1 MRAAKQTAL
10 HENEKLRQELE
21 ENIQFAKALQAIMTK
36 QPKRTMLP
44 TTDSDQWQVFKLV
57 KDPLLR
63 HRAMHEIPQAM
74 YELTE
79 SAMVESGLA
88 DRVDDFE
95 SCIPSLSKTT
105 SDLVLNITFCSTKH
119 FDFNVVSEMAWKLF
133 DIGYGSKELSFKVH
147 EKIDYN
153 SAYIKYNKRWNST
166 PSQANVLYKRVME
179 PERDVIVCRTVLE
192 DELHPIPEG
201 VLVMNKS
208 AWVVLEKLDNGEEC
222 RIKFFQKSTLP
233 MIQASAD
240 GKSHLDSDAWY
251 QYYRIGNVSEC
262 AMQSLKTIVSDF
274 DGAITTLLAHY
285 NGDVDETFRR
295 VIAMLDL
302 EASIYSAFT
311 TVTQMDRQSFIFFS
325 RLIYQ
330 WDSPQ
335 TVDTTSSDG
344 AQSQSDHEKPTS
356 LVESAPRKQVNTS
369 RKRQREEIE
378 YLRSKVEELEQH
390 LKILKEVR
398 GLDIGNESPWQETAN
413 RMRVAKQNALHEN
426 ERLKH
431 ELEEHIQFGKA
442 LQAVMK
448 KRPKLTVLPTLES
461 DQWRVFKLVKDQTL
475 RHRAMNEIPQLMYQ
489 LTEAAMVESGL
500 NDKVDNFESYTPR
513 LTKTSSDLVL
523 EKVDCNTTYV
533 QYMKRWNAAPSQ
545 ANVLYKRIMEPTRDV
560 IVCRTVLEDELN
572 PFPEGVLVMNKSTWV
587 VLEKLDNG
595 KACRMKFFQKSTLPM
610 IQSSP
615 DTQSHLDSDAWFE
628 YYRVGT
634 VSDSVMHSLKTM
646 VTEFNG
652 AITALLSNYNGNIDE
667 TFKKVIDMMDQES

>member
-240 GKSHLDSDAWY
+240 GKSHLDSDA
-251 QYYRIGNVSEC
+251 
-262 AMQSLKTIVSDF
+262 
-274 DGAITTLLAHY
+274 
-285 NGDVDETFRR
+285 
-295 VIAMLDL
+295 
-302 EASIYSAFT
+302 
-311 TVTQMDRQSFIFFS
+311 
-325 RLIYQ
+325 
-330 WDSPQ
+330 
-335 TVDTTSSDG
+335 
-344 AQSQSDHEKPTS
+344 
-356 LVESAPRKQVNTS
+356 
-369 RKRQREEIE
+369 
-378 YLRSKVEELEQH
+378 
-390 LKILKEVR
+390 
-398 GLDIGNESPWQETAN
+398 
-413 RMRVAKQNALHEN
+413 
-426 ERLKH
+426 
-431 ELEEHIQFGKA
+431 
-442 LQAVMK
+442 
-448 KRPKLTVLPTLES
+448 
-461 DQWRVFKLVKDQTL
+461 
-475 RHRAMNEIPQLMYQ
+475 
-489 LTEAAMVESGL
+489 
-500 NDKVDNFESYTPR
+500 
-513 LTKTSSDLVL
+513 
-523 EKVDCNTTYV
+523 
-533 QYMKRWNAAPSQ
+533 
-545 ANVLYKRIMEPTRDV
+545 
-560 IVCRTVLEDELN
+560 CR
-572 PFPEGVLVMNKSTWV
+572 
-587 VLEKLDNG
+587 
-595 KACRMKFFQKSTLPM
+595 
-610 IQSSP
+610 
-615 DTQSHLDSDAWFE
+615 
-628 YYRVGT
+628 
-634 VSDSVMHSLKTM
+634 
-646 VTEFNG
+646 
-652 AITALLSNYNGNIDE
+652 
-667 TFKKVIDMMDQES
+667 